1 MITDRLTAEER
12 AAVELALDK
21 TFAQTDEER
30 LVAEVAIWRAMHIDS
45 NKLQLLAHVG
55 VKAIHDERAR
65 QQRVRTAQA
74 KAAPQMGIAP

>member
-1 MITDRLTAEER
+1 VITDRLTAEER
-12 AAVELALDK
+12 AAVAIALDK

-65 QQRVRTAQA
+65 QQRLRAVRA
-74 KAAPQMGIAP
+74 KATPQPGV

>member
-1 MITDRLTAEER
+1 VITDRLTDQER
-12 AAVELALDK
+12 AAVAIALDK

-65 QQRVRTAQA
+65 QQRLRVARA
-74 KAAPQMGIAP
+74 KATPQPGV

>member
-1 MITDRLTAEER
+1 MFTDRLTAEER

>member
-1 MITDRLTAEER
+1 VITDRLTAEER

>member
-1 MITDRLTAEER
+1 MITDRLTDQER

-30 LVAEVAIWRAMHIDS
+30 LAAELAIWRAMHIDS

-65 QQRVRTAQA
+65 QQRLMAVRA
-74 KAAPQMGIAP
+74 KAAPQMGIRP